1 LTADRIAVRIVRVC
15 FPARIQPT
23 PVILEKMKTS
33 SARMALFGPYSLDLR
48 SGELQKF
55 GSKIK
60 MGEQSFR
67 ILCLLLDANGEMV
80 SREELRD
87 KLWASDTFVD
97 FDHGLNSAV
106 QRLRDCLSDSAENP
120 RWIATVPRRGY
131 RFVGRVDWQED
142 NKVAPAVDSQPQTSE
157 TSRSAEPQTAVNEE
171 AGEASIS
178 HRLVA
183 DRTNGNGA
191 KSVLSAVEAAL
202 GRQLPVALPEISTKG
217 ASRSRKA
224 VALALL
230 FILALTALSYVGW
243 RFSRDVG
250 ATKQVMLAVL
260 PFENLSGDPGQ
271 DYFSDG
277 LTEEIISQLGA
288 LSPERL
294 GVIARTTSMTY
305 KHTSKSV
312 QQIGQELG
320 VDYVIES
327 SVRRDGDQVRVTVQ
341 LIRTRDQVHMWAQS
355 YDRNITGSIVLQEE
369 VARAVAN
376 QIEVKLSPAYAN
388 RSTRSHSDPLANE
401 AYLRGQY
408 FVNQFTAQG
417 YWKAIDY
424 FHQAIDRDPE
434 FAEAY
439 SGLADSYRWL
449 IVTDTIS
456 PSEGGRKMNDAARQ
470 SVQLNNSLSESHT
483 ALAGAL
489 MTFYDWPKAESEFQ
503 RANALNPSYPGS
515 HRLLAALLASKKRH
529 REALEEI
536 NQAMRL
542 DPLSLPNNAEV
553 VRTLYYARD
562 YDHAIQQAQKALQLD
577 PAYYRTHFWLGR
589 VYAQKRM
596 FKEAVAEAEMVLK
609 ATPDSNLGLTEMAY
623 SLAAAGRPDEARAI
637 LLRLQERKKNTFVPA
652 YNLAIIH
659 IALNQNDMA
668 LEYLRQAYD
677 EGDWAM
683 LVLSVEPRFDPLRSE
698 PGFQEMA
705 RRLALPN

>member
-1 LTADRIAVRIVRVC
+1 
-15 FPARIQPT
+15 
-23 PVILEKMKTS
+23 MKTS
-33 SARMALFGPYSLDLR
+33 SARTALFGPYSLDLR

-67 ILCLLLDANGEMV
+67 ILCQLLDANGEMV

-131 RFVGRVDWQED
+131 RFVGQVDWQDD
-142 NKVAPAVDSQPQTSE
+142 NKPAPAVDSQPQTSE
-157 TSRSAEPQTAVNEE
+157 TSRSAEPQTAVYEE

-191 KSVLSAVEAAL
+191 KSVLSAGEAAL
-202 GRQLPVALPEISTKG
+202 GQQLRVGLPEISTNG
-217 ASRSRKA
+217 AARSRKA

-230 FILALTALSYVGW
+230 FILAFSALTYVGW

-250 ATKQVMLAVL
+250 PTKQVMLAVL

-327 SVRRDGDQVRVTVQ
+327 SVRRDGDQVRVTAQ
-341 LIRTRDQVHMWAQS
+341 LIRTRDQVHIWAQS

-449 IVTDTIS
+449 IITDTIS

-470 SVQLNNSLSESHT
+470 SVQLNNSLAESHT

-515 HRLLAALLASKKRH
+515 HRLYAALLVSQKRH

-536 NQAMRL
+536 NQATRL

-562 YDHAIQQAQKALQLD
+562 YDRAIQQAQKALQLD

-623 SLAAAGRPDEARAI
+623 SLAAAGRPAEARAI

-652 YNLAIIH
+652 YNLAIIYL
-659 IALNQNDMA
+659 ALNQNDVA
-668 LEYLRQAYD
+668 LAYLQQAYD
-677 EGDWAM
+677 EEDWAM
-683 LVLSVEPRFDPLRSE
+683 FVLSVEPRFDPLRRE
-698 PGFQEMA
+698 PGFQELA

>member
-1 LTADRIAVRIVRVC
+1 
-15 FPARIQPT
+15 
-23 PVILEKMKTS
+23 MKT
-33 SARMALFGPYSLDLR
+33 ARGRTARFGPYSLDLR

-80 SREELRD
+80 TREELRD
-87 KLWASDTFVD
+87 QLWASDTFVD

-131 RFVGRVDWQED
+131 RFVGQVDWQEE
-142 NKVAPAVDSQPQTSE
+142 NKVVLEEDSQPQTPDA
-157 TSRSAEPQTAVNEE
+157 SRRAEPQAVVNE
-171 AGEASIS
+171 AGEVSIS
-178 HRLVA
+178 LRPVA

-191 KSVLSAVEAAL
+191 KPVLSADEPAVGPHLTVRAPEIPTNGAA
-202 GRQLPVALPEISTKG
+202 RTRTVALTMISLLVL
-217 ASRSRKA
+217 S
-224 VALALL
+224 ALAY
-230 FILALTALSYVGW
+230 FGW
-243 RFSRDVG
+243 RSLRGVG
-250 ATKQVMLAVL
+250 PTKQVMLAVL
-260 PFENLSGDPGQ
+260 PFEDLSGNPGQ

-320 VDYVIES
+320 VDYVLES
-327 SVRRDGDQVRVTVQ
+327 SVRRDGDQVRVTAQ
-341 LIRTRDQVHMWAQS
+341 LIRTRDQVHIWAQS

-388 RSTRSHSDPLANE
+388 RSARSHSDPLANE

-424 FHQAIDRDPE
+424 FHQAIDRDPQ

-449 IVTDTIS
+449 IITDTIS
-456 PSEGGRKMNDAARQ
+456 PSEGGPKMNDAARQ
-470 SVQLNNSLSESHT
+470 SVQLNNSLAESHT

-489 MTFYDWPKAESEFQ
+489 MTFCDWPTAEGEFQ
-503 RANALNPSYPGS
+503 RANALNPSYPGL
-515 HRLLAALLASKKRH
+515 HRLYAALLAAQKRH

-542 DPLSLPNNAEV
+542 DPLSLPNNAEA

-562 YDHAIQQAQKALQLD
+562 YDGAIQQAQKAMQLD
-577 PAYYRTHFWLGR
+577 PAYYRIHFWLGR
-589 VYAQKRM
+589 VYAQKGM
-596 FKEAVAEAEMVLK
+596 HQQAVDESERVLK
-609 ATPDSNLGLTEMAY
+609 GTPDSTLGLTELAY
-623 SLAAAGRPDEARAI
+623 SLAAAGQIGGARTI
-637 LLRLQERKKNTFVPA
+637 LRTLEERSRSSWVPA

-659 IALNQNDMA
+659 VALKENDEA
-668 LEYLRQAYD
+668 LRYLQKAYD
-677 EGDWAM
+677 EQDWAL
-683 LVLSVEPRFDPLRSE
+683 LVLASEPRLDPLRSDPRFVE
-698 PGFQEMA
+698 LCRKLRFPV
-705 RRLALPN
+705 

>member
-1 LTADRIAVRIVRVC
+1 
-15 FPARIQPT
+15 
-23 PVILEKMKTS
+23 MKTS
-33 SARMALFGPYSLDLR
+33 SARTARFGPYSLDLR

-55 GSKIK
+55 GNKIK

-67 ILCLLLDANGEMV
+67 ILCMLLDANGEMV
-80 SREELRD
+80 TREELRD

-120 RWIATVPRRGY
+120 RWVATVPRRGY
-131 RFVGRVDWQED
+131 RFVGQVEWQDNNKIARV
-142 NKVAPAVDSQPQTSE
+142 VDSGTQTSE
-157 TSRSAEPQTAVNEE
+157 TSRSGEPQTAVTEE
-171 AGEASIS
+171 ARDGSNA
-178 HRLVA
+178 HRFVA
-183 DRTNGNGA
+183 DQTNGNGA
-191 KSVLSAVEAAL
+191 KVLSAAPAAL
-202 GRQLPVALPEISTKG
+202 GARLPMALPEISTNG
-217 ASRSRKA
+217 APRSRKA

-230 FILALTALSYVGW
+230 FILALSALSYVGW
-243 RFSRDVG
+243 RFLRG
-250 ATKQVMLAVL
+250 AAPTKQVMLAVL

-277 LTEEIISQLGA
+277 LTEEIITQLGA
-288 LSPERL
+288 LSPEQL

-320 VDYVIES
+320 VDYVLES
-327 SVRRDGDQVRVTVQ
+327 SVRRDGDQIRVTAQ
-341 LIRTRDQVHMWAQS
+341 LIRTRDQVHIWAQS

-388 RSTRSHSDPLANE
+388 RSTRSHSDPSANE

-449 IVTDTIS
+449 IVTDTLS
-456 PSEGGRKMNDAARQ
+456 PSEGGRNMNDAARQ
-470 SVQLNNSLSESHT
+470 SVQLNNSLAESHT
-483 ALAGAL
+483 SLAGAL
-489 MTFYDWPKAESEFQ
+489 MTFCDWTRAESEFQ

-515 HRLLAALLASKKRH
+515 HRLYAALLASQKRH

-536 NQAMRL
+536 NQALRL

-553 VRTLYYARD
+553 VRTMYYARD
-562 YDHAIQQAQKALQLD
+562 YDGALAQGQKAIQLD
-577 PAYYRTHFWLGR
+577 PAYYRIHFWLGR
-589 VYAQKRM
+589 VYGQKGM
-596 FKEAVAEAEMVLK
+596 HQQAVEESERVLK
-609 ATPDSNLGLTEMAY
+609 ATPDSTLGLTELAY
-623 SLAAAGRPDEARAI
+623 SLAAAGRTADARTI
-637 LLRLQERKKNTFVPA
+637 LRTLEERSRSSWVPA

-659 IALNQNDMA
+659 VALKENDEA
-668 LEYLRQAYD
+668 FRYLQKAYD
-677 EGDWAM
+677 EQDWAL
-683 LVLSVEPRFDPLRSE
+683 LVLAVEPRLDPLRSDPRFLE
-698 PGFQEMA
+698 LCSKLRFPA
-705 RRLALPN
+705 

>member
-1 LTADRIAVRIVRVC
+1 
-15 FPARIQPT
+15 
-23 PVILEKMKTS
+23 MKT
-33 SARMALFGPYSLDLR
+33 ARARTARFGPYSLDLR

-80 SREELRD
+80 TREELRD
-87 KLWASDTFVD
+87 QLWASDTFVD

-131 RFVGRVDWQED
+131 RFVGQVDWQED
-142 NKVAPAVDSQPQTSE
+142 NKVGPALAAQPQTPDS
-157 TSRSAEPQTAVNEE
+157 SRRAEPQFAVNEE
-171 AGEASIS
+171 AGEVSIS
-178 HRLVA
+178 RRPLA

-191 KSVLSAVEAAL
+191 KPLLSADEAAL
-202 GRQLPVALPEISTKG
+202 GPHLTLRASEIRTNG
-217 ASRSRKA
+217 AARSRMA

-230 FILALTALSYVGW
+230 SLLALSALAYVGW
-243 RFSRDVG
+243 RSLRGVSP
-250 ATKQVMLAVL
+250 TKQVMLAVL
-260 PFENLSGDPGQ
+260 PFEDLSGIPGQ

-288 LSPERL
+288 LSPEQL

-320 VDYVIES
+320 VDYVLES
-327 SVRRDGDQVRVTVQ
+327 SVRRDGDQVRVTAQ
-341 LIRTRDQVHMWAQS
+341 LIRTRDQVHIWAQS
-355 YDRNITGSIVLQEE
+355 YDRNITGSIALQEE

-388 RSTRSHSDPLANE
+388 RSARSHSDPLANE
-401 AYLRGQY
+401 DYLRGQY

-424 FHQAIDRDPE
+424 FHQAIDRDPQ

-439 SGLADSYRWL
+439 SGLADTYRWL
-449 IVTDTIS
+449 IITDTIS
-456 PSEGGRKMNDAARQ
+456 PSEGGPRMNDAARQ
-470 SVQLNNSLSESHT
+470 SVQLNNSLAESHT
-483 ALAGAL
+483 ALAAAL
-489 MTFYDWPKAESEFQ
+489 MTFYDWPKAESEYQ

-515 HRLLAALLASKKRH
+515 HRLYAALLVSQKRH

-562 YDHAIQQAQKALQLD
+562 YDGAIQQAQKALQLD
-577 PAYYRTHFWLGR
+577 PAYYRIHFWLDR
-589 VYAQKRM
+589 VYAQKGM
-596 FKEAVAEAEMVLK
+596 HQQAVEESERVLK
-609 ATPDSNLGLTEMAY
+609 GTPDSTLGLTELAY
-623 SLAAAGRPDEARAI
+623 SLAAAGQTAGARTI
-637 LLRLQERKKNTFVPA
+637 LRTLEERSRSSWVPA

-659 IALNQNDMA
+659 VALKENDEA
-668 LEYLRQAYD
+668 FRYLQKAYD
-677 EGDWAM
+677 EQDWAL
-683 LVLSVEPRFDPLRSE
+683 LVLAVEPRLDPLRGDPRFIE
-698 PGFQEMA
+698 LCRKLRFPV
-705 RRLALPN
+705 